1 MENSWP
7 FNSFLLV
14 PTLLFT
20 LLFCLNLFYHRKL
33 NLPPGPS
40 PWPIIGNLNLIGSLP
55 HQSIHSLAKK
65 YGPIMQL
72 RFGSYTVVVGSS
84 VEMARYFLKTYDHN
98 FASRPKTAG
107 GKYTTYNY
115 SDMVWAPYGPYW
127 RQARKMCQIELFS
140 AKRLE
145 SFEYIRI
152 EETKLFVNGLFKS
165 CGKPIILKDH
175 FSNLSLNV
183 ISRMVLGKKY
193 TEKSESEI
201 VTPKEFKEML
211 EELFLLNGVLDIG
224 DSIPWVGFLDLQGY
238 RKRMKAVMKKLDR
251 FYEHVLDEH
260 DGRGKNTSKDMVD
273 VLLQLAD
280 DPSFQVKLQRH
291 QIKAL
296 IQDLLG
302 GGTESSMVT
311 LEWAI
316 SEILKKPDIFKK
328 ATEEL
333 DRVVGRNRLVQ
344 EKDISNLPFID
355 AIVKETMRLH
365 PVAPMLVPRVAR
377 EDCNVAGYDILKNTR
392 VLVNVWSI
400 GRDPAVWSRPDEF
413 CPERFMENKE
423 IDVMGHH
430 FELLPFG
437 AGRRMCPGY
446 SLGLKV
452 IRSNLANLLH
462 GFAWKLPGDMKH
474 EDLDMEEIFG
484 LSTPRKFPLVA
495 VPEPRLPLH
504 VYSL

>member
-1 MENSWP
+1 MENSWA
-7 FNSFLLV
+7 FISFLWL
-14 PTLLFT
+14 PTLLFI

-127 RQARKMCQIELFS
+127 RQAQ
-140 AKRLE
+140 
-145 SFEYIRI
+145 
-152 EETKLFVNGLFKS
+152 
-165 CGKPIILKDH
+165 
-175 FSNLSLNV
+175 
-183 ISRMVLGKKY
+183 
-193 TEKSESEI
+193 KSESEI

-333 DRVVGRNRLVQ
+333 DRVVGRNRLVR

-446 SLGLKV
+446 SLALKV